1 MTERSLLAAVSGIE
15 ANQSLLDDI
24 GNNIANSDTV
34 GYKSQ
39 DLEFQDLLAEQIA
52 GAAAPPANGGSAGV
66 NPIAIGSGVTVGSV
80 ATNLSEGSL
89 EETGV
94 NTDVA
99 IQDNGYL
106 VVDSGGVQYYT
117 RDGSLTVDA
126 NGDLS
131 TQNGG
136 LVLGWQASGTG
147 ALDTNAPV
155 TGIQIPTG
163 ETIPASATTQL
174 TLGGNLPAW
183 NGVGTVPS
191 VVTTTLDAYDALGD
205 VVPVTLTFTG
215 VAGTANTWTMQGT
228 VPDPAGGTDDLWT
241 TAPTITFDP
250 ATGQVASVSGS
261 TTNADGS
268 LSVPVGTMPAGY
280 TFSTGDTWAFEFPAT
295 TSGAALTQFAGQ
307 QTAALQSQNGYTSG
321 SLQSFS
327 IGQNGVIT
335 GTFSNGNTQAL
346 AQIALATFANP
357 GGLALQGNGLFG
369 ITGNSGQAR
378 VGAPGQGG
386 SGTLLGGEL
395 EQSNVD
401 LGSQLTD
408 LITAQEAYEANTKV
422 ISTTQQAI
430 ASLEAIQ

>member
-39 DLEFQDLLAEQIA
+39 DLEFQDLLAEQLA
-52 GAAAPPANGGSAGV
+52 GAAAPPAGGGGAGV
-66 NPIAIGSGVTVGSV
+66 NPVAIGSGVSVGAV

-99 IQDNGYL
+99 IQGNGYL
-106 VVDSGGVQYYT
+106 VVEQGGVQYYT

-147 ALDTNAPV
+147 VLDTNAPL

-183 NGVGTVPS
+183 NGVGTAPT

-228 VPDPAGGTDDLWT
+228 VPNPAGGTDDLWT
-241 TAPTITFDP
+241 TPPTIAFDP
-250 ATGQVASVSGS
+250 STGQVSTVTGS

-268 LSVPVGTMPAGY
+268 LAVAVSAMPAGY
-280 TFSTGDTWAFEFPAT
+280 TFSSGDTWDFEFPAPS
-295 TSGAALTQFAGQ
+295 SGAALTQFAVQ
-307 QTAALQSQNGYTSG
+307 QTAALQSQNGYASG
-321 SLQSFS
+321 ALQSYNV
-327 IGQNGVIT
+327 GDNGVIT

-346 AQIALATFANP
+346 AQISLATFANP
-357 GGLALQGNGLFG
+357 GGLSLQGNGLYAV
-369 ITGNSGQAR
+369 TGNSGQAE
-378 VGAPGQGG
+378 VGPPAAGG
-386 SGTLLGGEL
+386 RGSLLGGEL

-401 LGSQLTD
+401 LGNELTN

-422 ISTTQQAI
+422 ISTTQQSI